1 MKDLPSLNEVFS
13 MVLEHER
20 QNGLTPI
27 QEDSQSGRWKKE
39 DVVRNNALIVEKLV
53 TQQTFVT

>member
-27 QEDSQSGRWKKE
+27 QEDSQSGRWQKV